1 MLAWEQMHQNNE
13 THPEAMINQ
22 LNNWA
27 NNMNDNDVIHRG
39 ELIQLFTTMTMTIN
53 SIKNTYENQMNIMR
67 QHMEYRLEDLN
78 IEIANLRREITRL
91 NNSNQILQMPA
102 PPAPEPAPAPLPAP
116 AYTKEELCAEL
127 LESIEETKQQMD
139 DQTYR
144 TLTDKLM
151 EIYTR

>member
-1 MLAWEQMHQNNE
+1 MLAWAQMHQNNNE
-13 THPEAMINQ
+13 TYPEAMINQ

-39 ELIQLFTTMTMTIN
+39 EFVQLLTTMTMTVN
-53 SIKNTYENQMNIMR
+53 SIRNTYENQMNIMR
-67 QHMEYRLEDLN
+67 QHTEHRIEDLN
-78 IEIANLRREITRL
+78 TEIANLRREITRL

-102 PPAPEPAPAPLPAP
+102 PPEAPPPPPP
-116 AYTKEELCAEL
+116 AYTKEDLCAEL